1 MKFSKMMCPALFV
14 DFIIYKFYKT
24 SKSFINPY
32 YFAFCSTATA
42 QATVIP
48 TIGLLPAPI
57 KPIFSTHIEAVN
69 KKPF

>member
-1 MKFSKMMCPALFV
+1 MNFPKMMCPALFV
-14 DFIIYKFYKT
+14 DFILYKFYKT

-48 TIGLLPAPI
+48 TMGLLPAPI